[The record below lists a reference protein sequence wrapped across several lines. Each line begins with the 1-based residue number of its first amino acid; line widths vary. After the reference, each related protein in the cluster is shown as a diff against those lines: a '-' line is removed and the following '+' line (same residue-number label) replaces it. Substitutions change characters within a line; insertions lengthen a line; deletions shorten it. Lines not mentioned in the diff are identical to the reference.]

1 MRRRESRAARVL
13 LGLGVLAA
21 LAGIAGWIAF
31 HQAFLRDLPDLRN
44 LHDYRPLLT
53 SRVLDRDGRPIG
65 EFYDERRTLVSLEQV
80 PQHVVN
86 AFLAA
91 EDDTFF
97 EHGGLDYRAILR
109 AFWVNLQAGGQVVQ
123 GGSTITQQVAKS
135 LLLTPERRYTRK
147 IKDMLLARR
156 IEQHFSKQE
165 ILYLYLNQI
174 YFGHGAYGL
183 AEAAR
188 TYFGTTPGEL
198 SVTQAALL
206 AGLPKAPSSYSPH
219 NDPDAAEKRRS
230 YVLKRMFEEGFITEG
245 AYEDALAKPPEIT
258 GPPEQPDVE
267 AAAWFTEEVRR
278 QLFETLGGERVRRE
292 GLVIETT
299 LDLDAQRAAVAAV
312 RRGLEELDRRQ
323 GWRGPLRRVEVS
335 AIEAALPELA
345 AENGLAADDAAELPA
360 GRALVGVVTR
370 VDDAAGRA
378 QVAFAP
384 RLRGVVTLEDV
395 RWARTPDPAAYPVPV
410 RSIAKV
416 LRAGDVARF
425 MRSDAEG
432 DGAAPRVRLLQDPA
446 VEGALLAL
454 DVDRGEVVAL
464 VGGYD
469 FARSEFNRAT
479 QARRQ
484 PGSAFKPII
493 YGAALRAGW
502 TGASTI
508 VDRPLVYTDP
518 WTGEVWRPSNYKGRF
533 YGRITLRDAIA
544 RSVNNATIHLLDEV
558 GVKPTIEYARALGIE
573 APLEPNLSLALGASG
588 LSLLELVRA
597 YAVFPAQG
605 RVVTPRFIRRVVDA
619 QGNVLLEN
627 APLGNAPAPEEAA
640 APPAAGDGK
649 TAKAPEALPESEEPA
664 ASPRMARSETP
675 LPPGHALSPVDA
687 YITTDLLR
695 GVITDPEGTGRKAA
709 DLGRP
714 LAGKTG
720 TTNEQR
726 DAWFIGFSPDLVA
739 GVWIG
744 FDERKVLG
752 KGETGGAAALPI
764 WIDFMRAE
772 LARRPRREFE
782 VPEGVVFAR
791 IDRATGL
798 LAGSNQSDAVLEAF
812 AEGTLPTET
821 AEGAVA
827 ASEQDRMLRL
837 DAF

>member
-1 MRRRESRAARVL
+1 MPKRRPRTARIL
-13 LGLGVLAA
+13 LALAVVAA
-21 LAGIAGWIAF
+21 LAGGAAWLAVY
-31 HQAFLRDLPDLRN
+31 QAFLRDLPDLRG
-44 LHDYRPLLT
+44 LRDYQPLLT
-53 SRVLDRDGRPIG
+53 SRVLDRNGRLIG
-65 EFYDERRTLVSLEQV
+65 EFYDERRSLVSLEQV
-80 PQHVVN
+80 PRHVVM

-97 EHGGLDYRAILR
+97 EHGGLDYRAIVR
-109 AFWVNLQAGGQVVQ
+109 AFWVNLQAGGEIVQ
-123 GGSTITQQVAKS
+123 GGSTITQQVAKT

-156 IEQHFSKQE
+156 IEQHFSKEE

-174 YFGHGAYGL
+174 YFGHGAYGI

-188 TYFGTTPGEL
+188 TYFGITPDEL
-198 SVTQAALL
+198 TISQAALL

-219 NDPDAAEKRRS
+219 NDPAAAEQRRS
-230 YVLKRMFEEGFITEG
+230 YVLRRMFEEGFIPE
-245 AYEDALAKPPEIT
+245 ASYEQALAAPPPIT
-258 GPPEQPDVE
+258 GPPEQEDME
-267 AAAWFTEEVRR
+267 DAAWFSEQVRR
-278 QLFETLGGERVRRE
+278 HLFDALGGERVRRE

-299 LDLDAQRAAVAAV
+299 LDLDAQRAAVAAL

-323 GWRGPLRRVEVS
+323 GFRGALRRIEPG

-345 AENGLAADDAAELPA
+345 RENGLAAEGDAPPDLPA
-360 GRALVGVVTR
+360 DRTLLGVVTR

-378 QVAFAP
+378 RVAFAP
-384 RLRGVVTLEDV
+384 GLSGVLHAEDV
-395 RWARTPDPAAYPVPV
+395 RWARAPDPAAFPVPV
-410 RSIAKV
+410 RAIGKV

-425 MRSDAEG
+425 TREGVEDAG
-432 DGAAPRVRLLQDPA
+432 DRAARRVRLVQEPA

-454 DVDRGEVVAL
+454 EVDTGEVMAL

-469 FARSEFNRAT
+469 FERSEFDRAT

-502 TGASTI
+502 TAASTI

-518 WTGEVWRPSNYKGRF
+518 WTGEVWRPGNYKGRF
-533 YGRITLRDAIA
+533 YGRITLRDALA
-544 RSVNNATIHLLDEV
+544 RSVNNATIHLLNEV
-558 GVKPTIEYARALGIE
+558 GVGDAIEYARDLGIE
-573 APLEPNLSLALGASG
+573 SPLEPNLSLALGASG

-597 YAVFPAQG
+597 YAVFPAEG
-605 RVVTPRFIRRVVDA
+605 RPVTPRFIRRVLDA
-619 QGNVLLEN
+619 QGNLLLEN
-627 APLGNAPAPEEAA
+627 VPLGPAPAEP
-640 APPAAGDGK
+640 APPADAR
-649 TAKAPEALPESEEPA
+649 AAAIPAALPAGEEPA
-664 ASPRMARSETP
+664 ASPRMARADAP
-675 LPPGHALSPVDA
+675 LPPGHVLSPVDA
-687 YITTDLLR
+687 YLVTELLR
-695 GVITDPEGTGRKAA
+695 AVIQDPEGTGRQAK
-709 DLGRP
+709 DLGRA

-739 GVWIG
+739 GVWMG

-752 KGETGGAAALPI
+752 RGETGGKAALPV

-772 LARRPRREFE
+772 LARRARREFE

-791 IDRATGL
+791 IDRASGL
-798 LAGSNQSDAVLEAF
+798 LAGANGADTVFQAF
-812 AEGTLPTET
+812 ADGTVPTET